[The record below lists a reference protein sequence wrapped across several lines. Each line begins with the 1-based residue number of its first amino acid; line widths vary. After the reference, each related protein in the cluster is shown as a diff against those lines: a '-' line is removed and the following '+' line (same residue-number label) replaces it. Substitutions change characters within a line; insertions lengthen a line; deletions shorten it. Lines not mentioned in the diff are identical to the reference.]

1 MVCFFLVV
9 GLPNHYMIKK
19 KKLGRPRKDEMLL
32 SPFQKKMQSVT
43 NPAELMRLARDIA
56 RGQGYDTRPVEEDED
71 DEYEDEDQDEGEEF
85 DEKDVEEFLPEKPQ
99 RRAVSTSLV
108 TRAPDPAP
116 VEDKKKAPAYTRMPW
131 YDYGMSETEAM
142 VIDLDSKGMNHTKIN
157 EFLQMFH
164 NTSMDGKAIDAITDK
179 MHGMIKEWQ
188 ARPLSSQ
195 YMVLYLDGFAH
206 KVMVSGQSKNK
217 MAYVAMG
224 INAQGKKEVL
234 GIWLN
239 ETEGAKFW
247 GGVLSDIR
255 SRGVQDV
262 LVTCVDGLKG
272 FPDAIKGVFPYS
284 DVQICVVHMIRKTL
298 MHISNKDRK
307 AFAID
312 LRQVYTA
319 RDAEEA
325 YKELEG
331 MSEKWSQY
339 SGWLKNWYDNWTN
352 ISTFFN
358 YPYVIRR
365 LIYTTNTIENLN
377 RQFRAATKTTPV
389 FSSDDALVKA
399 MWLAQANIAVNWNV
413 TTHDWGAVMCQFQQ
427 MFGDRVDLS

>member
-1 MVCFFLVV
+1 MTRQFLVV
-9 GLPNHYMIKK
+9 GLEKFTMIKK
-19 KKLGRPRKDEMLL
+19 RKPGRPSKSTQSL
-32 SPFQKKMQSVT
+32 SPFQKKMQSVKS
-43 NPAELMRLARDIA
+43 PEELMRLARDIA
-56 RGQGYDTRPVEEDED
+56 RGQGYDTQPVEEDEDED
-71 DEYEDEDQDEGEEF
+71 DEYEEDEDF
-85 DEKDVEEFLPEKPQ
+85 DEEEIEELPPEKPQ
-99 RRAVSTSLV
+99 RRAVSTALV
-108 TRAPDPAP
+108 TRASNLPAP
-116 VEDKKKAPAYTRMPW
+116 VVEDKKKDPAYTRMPW
-131 YDYGMSETEAM
+131 YVYGMSETEAM
-142 VIDLDSKGMNHTKIN
+142 VIDLVSKGMNHTKIN
-157 EFLQMFH
+157 KFLETFH
-164 NTSMDGKAIDAITDK
+164 NTNMDGKAIDAITDK

-195 YMVLYLDGFAH
+195 YMVLYLDGFHH

-217 MAYVAMG
+217 TAYVAMG
-224 INAQGKKEVL
+224 INADGKKEIL

-247 GGVLSDIR
+247 GGVLADIR

-272 FPDAIKGVFPYS
+272 FPEAIKGIFPYS

-325 YKELEG
+325 YKELE
-331 MSEKWSQY
+331 STNEKWPQY
-339 SGWLKNWYDNWTN
+339 SGWLKNWYDNWSN

-389 FSSDDALVKA
+389 FSNDDALVKA
-399 MWLAQANIAVNWNV
+399 MWLAQANIAVGWNV